1 MELLLLIMVVGGV
14 KPEGSEA
21 LPFGPKNHSKVGE
34 GTSEGRGTGSK
45 RIAEQLSEYVSPA
58 IVKPEEEMV
67 TGSNPCMYAKF
78 TRMRYKVSL
87 VFVRYSIKKSKSHQ

>member
-1 MELLLLIMVVGGV
+1 MELLLLIAVAGRV

-34 GTSEGRGTGSK
+34 GTLEGRGTGSK

-58 IVKPEEEMV
+58 VVEPEGEMV
-67 TGSNPCMYAKF
+67 TGSIPCLYAKS
-78 TRMRYKVSL
+78 TRMRYMYKVLL
-87 VFVRYSIKKSKSHQ
+87 VFCKVEYKI

>member
-1 MELLLLIMVVGGV
+1 MELLLFITVDVGV
-14 KPEGSEA
+14 NPEGSVA

-34 GTSEGRGTGSK
+34 GTLEGRGTGSK

-58 IVKPEEEMV
+58 VVEPDGEMV
-67 TGSNPCMYAKF
+67 TGSIPCLYAKF

-87 VFVRYSIKKSKSHQ
+87 SIL